1 VNAKPY
7 REAGFSV
14 LKAADIPSILIEAG
28 FMSTK
33 TELQNLQ
40 DKAWRKQFAEGVR
53 IGVLNW
59 LVKDETSRALRRQ

>member
-1 VNAKPY
+1 
-7 REAGFSV
+7 
-14 LKAADIPSILIEAG
+14 
-28 FMSTK
+28 MSTK